1 MCCAQVGEDAHVML
15 NGFGTV
21 INALSKRAKPY
32 LPQVLGLRGLYV
44 LHEFY
49 GIGAHFSAGR

>member
-1 MCCAQVGEDAHVML
+1 ML

-32 LPQVLGLRGLYV
+32 LPQVGVGAQALVAGCVRGRDPAPL
-44 LHEFY
+44 
-49 GIGAHFSAGR
+49 SS